1 MSVQVQEAD
10 AKMKFKSMRS
20 LWHRKGEGSRRRW
33 GESSHCKERE
43 KEGGLRRKSIRR
55 ECNWDKVSARPIAQ
69 RRLPHAGRTGPAL
82 NPYHAESLAPSSLS
96 RVGFLGPLQWVPTEG
111 CWPWLYK
118 YWQMVLN
125 FCIWLKIIRLVHYTI
140 IPFNYIICPECRLSK
155 TSGKP
160 VINALYIACP

>member
-33 GESSHCKERE
+33 GEPLTVRKE

-55 ECNWDKVSARPIAQ
+55 ERNWEKVSARPIAQ
-69 RRLPHAGRTGPAL
+69 RRLPHVGRTGPAL
-82 NPYHAESLAPSSLS
+82 NPYRAESLAPSSLS
-96 RVGFLGPLQWVPTEG
+96 RVGFLDHYSGSPQRAAG
-111 CWPWLYK
+111 PWLYT
-118 YWQMVLN
+118 YWQMALN

-140 IPFNYIICPECRLSK
+140 IPFNYIICPECRLS
-155 TSGKP
+155 
-160 VINALYIACP
+160 